1 MASSRLWQVKL
12 FMPGLGALRGDVCK
26 PLEAQALEV
35 DSVVAG
41 FKLARKSKAS
51 KPSKPPRSK
60 AA

>member
-1 MASSRLWQVKL
+1 
-12 FMPGLGALRGDVCK
+12 MPGLGALRGDVCK
-26 PLEAQALEV
+26 PLEAQAVEV

-51 KPSKPPRSK
+51 KPSKPPRTK